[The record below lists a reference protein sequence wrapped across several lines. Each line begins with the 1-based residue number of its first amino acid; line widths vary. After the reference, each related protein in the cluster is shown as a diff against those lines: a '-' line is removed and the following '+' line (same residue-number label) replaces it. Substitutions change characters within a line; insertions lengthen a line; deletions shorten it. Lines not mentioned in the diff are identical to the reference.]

1 MCFHCHPN
9 LIFAGKADA
18 YGISVDVSLKAR
30 VFATAINFHSSIT
43 FAGKDRAYAICV
55 AMS

>member
-1 MCFHCHPN
+1 MKTSLGLKDVIICVSTAIYFHYFHPS

-30 VFATAINFHSSIT
+30 VFATAIHFHE
-43 FAGKDRAYAICV
+43 
-55 AMS
+55 